1 MKTHLFF
8 MLIFLLFFSC
18 GYDVEFQ
25 TAEMQPALTDV
36 LSLELSFGDEK
47 TIVKDEFLL
56 AKPSDLIVNDEGDI
70 YIFDEGKIKV
80 FDKNGKEKQIIGGPG
95 QGPSE
100 FGSRVHNMWHSPAG
114 YITVQE
120 RSYYSLFSPDNEF
133 MVKRNFRN
141 ISSINNIFKE
151 HKLSESNNPF
161 HIIALN
167 EHECI
172 LFGTDLGFS
181 YVAKDNIYY
190 DFLFYVKDDSVTLI
204 TKQKNV
210 DSFVLREADSFWM
223 TRIGLLGNLSY
234 VLLPGK
240 KILYSHSAHDVTVE
254 MGIGQAVLHVVSL
267 ENMEKYDISYFF
279 EPREITKSEI
289 NDVQYSGTRKRVG
302 EDIKSAMRKAKYYA
316 PFFNIYAEADGNM
329 VFLYSGSDTEYKSN
343 FFSVIDT
350 EKRKYVCSMVIPML
364 PSCIKNGFLYKYHR
378 PEDEFPYV
386 EKYKIDPA
394 VYGK

>member
-1 MKTHLFF
+1 MKTSLYLAITFLILFNC
-8 MLIFLLFFSC
+8 SSN
-18 GYDVEFQ
+18 VEFK
-25 TAEMQPALTDV
+25 TAEIPPALSDV
-36 LSLELSFGDEK
+36 LTLELSFGDEK

-56 AKPSDLIVNDEGDI
+56 ARPSDLIVNDAGDI

-80 FDKNGKEKQIIGGPG
+80 FDKNGREKQIIGGPG
-95 QGPSE
+95 QGPGE
-100 FGSRVHNMWHSPAG
+100 FGSHVDNIWNSPAG

-120 RSYYSLFSPDNEF
+120 QLYYSLFSPDNEF
-133 MVKRNFRN
+133 MVKRNFLN
-141 ISSINNIFKE
+141 ISSINNIFRE
-151 HKLSESNNPF
+151 HKLSNEF

-204 TKQKNV
+204 TKQRKV

-223 TRIGLLGNLSY
+223 TRVGILGNLSY
-234 VLLPGK
+234 VLLPGN

-254 MGIGQAVLHVVSL
+254 KGTGQAVLHVVSL

-279 EPREITKSEI
+279 KPREITKSEI
-289 NDVQYSGTRKRVG
+289 NDVQYSGTKKRVG
-302 EDIKSAMRKAKYYA
+302 DDIKSAMRKAKYYA
-316 PFFNIYAEADGNM
+316 PFYDIYADGNM
-329 VFLYSGSDTEYKSN
+329 VFLYSGADKEYKSY

-350 EKRKYVCSMVIPML
+350 EKRKYVCSMVIPLL

-386 EKYKIDPA
+386 EKYNIDPA